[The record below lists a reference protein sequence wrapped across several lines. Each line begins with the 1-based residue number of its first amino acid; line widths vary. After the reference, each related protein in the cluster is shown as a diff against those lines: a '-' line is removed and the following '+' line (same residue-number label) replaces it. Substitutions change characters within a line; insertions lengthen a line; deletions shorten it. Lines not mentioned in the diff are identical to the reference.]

1 MDASIAAAVIAAS
14 KSKAASADEGRIG
27 KSIGE
32 LNSKFDRISEQ
43 LKSIEPD
50 VSAPAK
56 EAVYAVKRALS
67 GGKQSNIREFELRY
81 ARLAFVVACHAL
93 VLHPE

>member
-1 MDASIAAAVIAAS
+1 MDESSQKKKGFDAIIAAIDMAAMDASIAAAVIAAS
-14 KSKAASADEGRIG
+14 KSKAASAGAGRIG

-32 LNSKFDRISEQ
+32 LNSKFDRKSEQ

-56 EAVYAVKRALS
+56 EAV
-67 GGKQSNIREFELRY
+67 
-81 ARLAFVVACHAL
+81 
-93 VLHPE
+93 